1 MLFIACAISFHAA
14 KREIQSAA
22 QSLFLSQSQ
31 TANAYLSAPGSVD
44 TQSLLQFAEQCDL
57 SVAVVD
63 GGTLLTFTPT
73 LTAEMRDALLAELK
87 EDAVG
92 ETLYSSKAQSGTF
105 VLTAAGKE
113 WRAALQNHSAST
125 TQWYNVLVLQPMT
138 TDVSGMMRLLVQYA
152 VVFLHCMGGTDHSC
166 RMAVQ
171 ASDPPGRSSAYRAA
185 AFF

>member
-1 MLFIACAISFHAA
+1 MKQKNRTKSSRKEIYRHLQYRITAFCAILTGLVLFIACAISFHAA

-113 WRAALQNHSAST
+113 WRAALQKSFCFN
-125 TQWYNVLVLQPMT
+125 
-138 TDVSGMMRLLVQYA
+138 DA
-152 VVFLHCMGGTDHSC
+152 VV
-166 RMAVQ
+166 
-171 ASDPPGRSSAYRAA
+171 
-185 AFF
+185 